1 MGRKR
6 KNDREEAFFFE
17 ECLQLP
23 DNFIEVLNRQMR
35 LLQKHSIQVKIDL
48 QDVERYTTRRD
59 TDIIDEIT
67 EQQIKILVLIEKDN
81 TLSMVSLSKLLNS
94 KLSTVQSQIAIL
106 KQKGALRR
114 IDGNRG
120 YWQITPLYRKI
131 INDKTKT

>member
-1 MGRKR
+1 MGRRGK
-6 KNDREEAFFFE
+6 KDREEVYEFYD
-17 ECLQLP
+17 CLQLP
-23 DNFIEVLNRQMR
+23 DNFMEVLHREMR
-35 LLQKHSIQVKIDL
+35 LLIRHSTQVKIDL
-48 QDVERYTTRRD
+48 QDVERYTTGRD
-59 TDIIDEIT
+59 TDAIVEIT
-67 EQQIKILVLIEKDN
+67 EQQIKILDLIEKDN

-120 YWQITPLYRKI
+120 YWQITPLYRKM

>member
-1 MGRKR
+1 MGRR
-6 KNDREEAFFFE
+6 KKKDREEVYNFYD
-17 ECLQLP
+17 CLQLP
-23 DNFIEVLNRQMR
+23 DNFMEVLNRQMR
-35 LLQKHSIQVKIDL
+35 LLIRHGTQVKIDL
-48 QDVERYTTRRD
+48 QDVERYTTGRD
-59 TDIIDEIT
+59 TDTIDEIT
-67 EQQIKILVLIEKDN
+67 EQQIKILDLIEKDN
-81 TLSMVSLSKLLNS
+81 TLSMVSLSKLLNN